1 MVWML
6 RDPDPPG
13 LPTPL
18 PEVGSPRNR
27 AHLEWKTGAAGP
39 TVGGMPDVL
48 PDERLLRIAFVV
60 LHTSPL
66 DEPGTKDAGGM
77 NVVVL
82 AQAEALAARGHQ
94 VELITRRSD
103 PDSAPT
109 VQLGENLRLHNLV
122 AGPARLIAKG
132 EHEHVIQEFQD
143 ALAELLRDLPVDV
156 LHAEHWFSGV
166 AALPVA
172 RDLSIPLVQ
181 SFHSIA
187 ADSST
192 PLAEGERAESP
203 GRLAGEA
210 MLARSV
216 DAIVVVSKAERDTVL
231 SRLGGK
237 PAITHIVPPGVDAD
251 LFFPAW
257 DARAE
262 PAAREPRPTRALSAG
277 RLHPLKGFDLALD
290 AIAEIDDDV
299 RPDYVLV
306 GAAPPDEDGRAYEAQ
321 LHEAVERH
329 GLADHVQYIGSLSRH
344 ALAAELRLVDIV
356 LIPSHS
362 ETYGLVALEA
372 AASGVP
378 VVAAAAGGLR
388 EAVVDGVTGT
398 LLETREPAEWAAAIA
413 GILRQPDVAGRMS
426 AAARE
431 HALAHSWDLSA
442 EGLLAV
448 FRELVSQ
455 PESGSARA

>member
-1 MVWML
+1 
-6 RDPDPPG
+6 
-13 LPTPL
+13 
-18 PEVGSPRNR
+18 
-27 AHLEWKTGAAGP
+27 
-39 TVGGMPDVL
+39 MPDVL
-48 PDERLLRIAFVV
+48 PDERPLRIAFVV

-82 AQAEALAARGHQ
+82 AQAQALAARGHQ
-94 VELITRRSD
+94 VELVTRRSD
-103 PDSAPT
+103 PDSPPT
-109 VQLGENLRLHNLV
+109 ASLGENLRLHNLD

-132 EHEHVIQEFQD
+132 EHEYVIDEFRD
-143 ALAELLRDLPVDV
+143 ALARLLSELSVDV
-156 LHAEHWFSGV
+156 LHAQHWFSGV

-172 RDLSIPLVQ
+172 RELGIPLVQ

-192 PLAEGERAESP
+192 PLADGERAESP

-210 MLARSV
+210 MLAKSV
-216 DAIVVVSKAERDTVL
+216 DAIVVVSKAERETVL
-231 SRLGGK
+231 SRLGGN
-237 PAITHIVPPGVDAD
+237 PEITHIVPPGVDAD

-262 PAAREPRPTRALSAG
+262 PAAREPRPKRALSAG

-290 AIAEIDDDV
+290 AIADIHDDV

-306 GAAPPDEDGRAYEAQ
+306 GAAPPDQDGRDYEAK
-321 LHEAVERH
+321 LHAAVDLH
-329 GLADHVQYIGSLSRH
+329 GLGGHVQYIGSLSRH
-344 ALAAELRLVDIV
+344 ALAAQLRAVDVV

-398 LLETREPAEWAAAIA
+398 LLESREPADWAAAIA
-413 GILRQPDVAGRMS
+413 SILRDPALAERMS

-448 FRELVSQ
+448 FRELLA
-455 PESGSARA
+455 EREAGSARA

>member
-1 MVWML
+1 
-6 RDPDPPG
+6 
-13 LPTPL
+13 
-18 PEVGSPRNR
+18 
-27 AHLEWKTGAAGP
+27 
-39 TVGGMPDVL
+39 MPDVL
-48 PDERLLRIAFVV
+48 PAERPLRIAFVV

-103 PDSAPT
+103 PNSAPK
-109 VQLGENLRLHNLV
+109 VQLGDNLRLHNLA

-132 EHEHVIQEFQD
+132 EHEGVIDEFRD
-143 ALAELLRDLPVDV
+143 ALAALLTTLPVDV
-156 LHAEHWFSGV
+156 LHAQHWFSGV

-172 RDLSIPLVQ
+172 RELGIPLVQ

-192 PLAEGERAESP
+192 PLADGERAESP

-210 MLARSV
+210 MLAKSV
-216 DAIVVVSKAERDTVL
+216 DAIVVVSRAERDTVL
-231 SRLGGK
+231 TRLGGD

-251 LFFPAW
+251 LFFPSW

-262 PAAREPRPTRALSAG
+262 PAAREARPRRALSAG

-306 GAAPPDEDGRAYEAQ
+306 GAAPPDEDGRAYEAK
-321 LHEAVERH
+321 LHEAVEQH
-329 GLADHVQYIGSLSRH
+329 GLADHVHYIGSLSRH
-344 ALAAELRLVDIV
+344 ALAAQLRLVDIV

-378 VVAAAAGGLR
+378 VVASAAGGLR

-398 LLETREPAEWAAAIA
+398 LLESREPADWAATIA
-413 GILRQPDVAGRMS
+413 GILRDPVLAERMS
-426 AAARE
+426 VTARE

-448 FRELVSQ
+448 FRELVAKAE
-455 PESGSARA
+455 PGSAHA

>member
-1 MVWML
+1 
-6 RDPDPPG
+6 
-13 LPTPL
+13 
-18 PEVGSPRNR
+18 
-27 AHLEWKTGAAGP
+27 
-39 TVGGMPDVL
+39 MPDVL
-48 PDERLLRIAFVV
+48 PDERPLRIAFVV

-82 AQAEALAARGHQ
+82 AQAEALADRGHQ

-103 PDSAPT
+103 DGSAPT
-109 VQLGENLRLHNLV
+109 VRLGDNLRLHNLQ
-122 AGPARLIAKG
+122 AGPARLISKG
-132 EHEHVIQEFQD
+132 EHEHVIDEFRD
-143 ALAELLRDLPVDV
+143 ALAVLLVELSVDV
-156 LHAEHWFSGV
+156 LHAQHWFSGV

-172 RDLSIPLVQ
+172 RELGIPIVQ

-187 ADSST
+187 AGSST
-192 PLAEGERAESP
+192 PLADGERAESP

-210 MLARSV
+210 MLAKSV
-216 DAIVVVSKAERDTVL
+216 DAIVVVSRAERDTVL
-231 SRLGGK
+231 SRLGGN

-251 LFFPAW
+251 LFFPAR

-262 PAAREPRPTRALSAG
+262 PAARESRPKRALSAG

-306 GAAPPDEDGRAYEAQ
+306 GAAPPDDDGRAYEAK
-321 LHEAVERH
+321 LHEAVARH
-329 GLADHVQYIGSLSRH
+329 GLAEHVQYIGSLSRH
-344 ALAAELRLVDIV
+344 ALAAQLRLVDVV

-378 VVAAAAGGLR
+378 VVASAAGGLR

-398 LLETREPAEWAAAIA
+398 LLETRDPADWAAAIA
-413 GILRQPDVAGRMS
+413 GILRDPARAERMS
-426 AAARE
+426 VAARE

-448 FRELVSQ
+448 FRQLV
-455 PESGSARA
+455 ARAEPGPTHA

>member
-1 MVWML
+1 MTAAPSE
-6 RDPDPPG
+6 RPDA
-13 LPTPL
+13 TP
-18 PEVGSPRNR
+18 VRNR
-27 AHLEWKTGAAGP
+27 GHPEWKSGAAGP

-48 PDERLLRIAFVV
+48 SDERPLRIAFVV

-109 VQLGENLRLHNLV
+109 VQLRENLCLHNLD

-132 EHEHVIQEFQD
+132 EHEHVIREFQD
-143 ALAELLRDLPVDV
+143 ALATLLGELPVDV
-156 LHAEHWFSGV
+156 LHAQHWFSGV

-172 RDLSIPLVQ
+172 REFGIPIAQ

-192 PLAEGERAESP
+192 PLADGERAESP

-210 MLARSV
+210 MLAKSV
-216 DAIVVVSKAERDTVL
+216 DAIVVVSRAERDTVL
-231 SRLGGK
+231 SRLGGD

-262 PAAREPRPTRALSAG
+262 PAAHEQRPRRALSAG

-290 AIAEIDDDV
+290 AIAEVDADV

-306 GAAPPDEDGRAYEAQ
+306 GAAPPDADGREYEAR
-321 LHEAVERH
+321 LHDAVEQH

-344 ALAAELRLVDIV
+344 ALAAQLRLVDLV

-378 VVAAAAGGLR
+378 VVASAAGGLR
-388 EAVVDGVTGT
+388 EAVVDGVTGI
-398 LLETREPAEWAAAIA
+398 LLETRDPADWAAAIA
-413 GILRQPDVAGRMS
+413 GILRQSEVAERMS
-426 AAARE
+426 RAARE
-431 HALAHSWDLSA
+431 HALTHSWDLSA
-442 EGLLAV
+442 EGLLSV
-448 FRELVSQ
+448 FRDLVAQ
-455 PESGSARA
+455 ARPGSARA